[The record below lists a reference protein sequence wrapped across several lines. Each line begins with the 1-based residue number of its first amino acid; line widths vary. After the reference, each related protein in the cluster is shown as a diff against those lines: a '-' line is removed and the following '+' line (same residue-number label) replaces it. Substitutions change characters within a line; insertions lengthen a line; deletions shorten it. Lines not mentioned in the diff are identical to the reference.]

1 MAYPQWINARFLRI
15 IFLRNIFLRIF
26 FLHVMVVSS
35 VFALLGCASHIDKV
49 IPKELPTMK
58 QIYDEK
64 TGSGSTDVLRQ
75 READIRARP
84 INSSEDYLSELPP
97 RAAQIDHLFPALP
110 NPELY
115 MYVKPHAIGNSG
127 IAVPAYMTRFTLYDR
142 THYALPNEV
151 ISTVKHPGLID
162 HDTSKKK
169 AVNNA
174 VDPAPSTHPST
185 MSDDHED

>member
-1 MAYPQWINARFLRI
+1 MAYPQWINTRFLRD
-15 IFLRNIFLRIF
+15 IFLRAIG
-26 FLHVMVVSS
+26 VGS
-35 VFALLGCASHIDKV
+35 VLTLLGCASHIDKV
-49 IPKELPTMK
+49 IPQTLPTMK

-64 TGSGSTDVLRQ
+64 TGSGGTDVLRQ

-84 INSSEDYLSELPP
+84 ISSREDYLSEFPP

-127 IAVPAYMTRFTLYDR
+127 IAVPAYMTRFTMYDR

-151 ISTVKHPGLID
+151 IATVKHPGLIE

-174 VDPAPSTHPST
+174 VDPAPSAHPST